1 MIWNKPF
8 FNKINDLS
16 KKGKAFLFIIDFEG
30 KQPVVYPLDN
40 LPKDIH
46 FKTPGLSCES
56 KIHFSSDSL
65 SFKKRPVSFEEYRAK
80 FDIINSHIR
89 NGDTYLINLTQPT
102 KVDINLDLISIYYR
116 SLAPYKLF
124 FQDKF
129 VVFSPESFIKIKD
142 DKIFTY
148 PMKGTIDCNIPN
160 AESILLNDPKEI
172 SEHNT
177 IVDLMRNDLSMV
189 SRKVKVDRFRYIET
203 LKTHEKNI
211 IQTSSQISGHL
222 QKDYR
227 DHIGDIL
234 SKILPAGSI
243 TGAPKEKTVK
253 IILDTEGYQRGYY
266 TGVFGIFD
274 GQSLDSAVMI
284 RYVEKNDNMLTFKSG
299 GGITLNSEIE
309 KEYQEMIDK
318 VYVPIT

>member
-8 FNKINDLS
+8 FNKLNDLG

-30 KQPVVYPLDN
+30 KQPMVYPLDS
-40 LPKDIH
+40 LPNDIH
-46 FKTPGLSCES
+46 FQIHGLSSEQEKHHS
-56 KIHFSSDSL
+56 TDKL
-65 SFKKRPVSFEEYRAK
+65 SFIKHPVNFDEYKAK
-80 FDIINSHIR
+80 FDIVQSHIR

-102 KVDINLDLISIYYR
+102 QVEMNLDLNSIYYR

-124 FQDKF
+124 FKDQF
-129 VVFSPESFIKIKD
+129 VVFSPESFIKIKGN
-142 DKIFTY
+142 KLFTY

-189 SRKVKVDRFRYIET
+189 SRKVRVDRFRYIET
-203 LKTHEKNI
+203 LNTHEKNI
-211 IQTSSQISGHL
+211 LQTSSQISGIL
-222 QKDYR
+222 QKDYS

-243 TGAPKEKTVK
+243 TGAPKEKTVN
-253 IILDTEGYQRGYY
+253 ILLDTEGYQRGYY

-274 GQSLDSAVMI
+274 GESLDSAVMI
-284 RYVEKNDNMLTFKSG
+284 RYVEKNENILTFKSG
-299 GGITLNSEIE
+299 GGITFSSEVK
-309 KEYQEMIDK
+309 KEYQELIDK